1 MFLCGPSRLVWF
13 AFGSVATWAWIHH
26 QRHHRHRHHH
36 HDHQQGMGDTCPPR
50 VGYTG
55 RAQWEQQQ
63 QRDHDQSHP
72 NNASSSPSHARGDYI
87 GQPTQPQPQQPQP
100 QSPTLMDRED
110 YERLRQMGRSAEE
123 TVSAR

>member
-1 MFLCGPSRLVWF
+1 MFCGPSRLVWF
-13 AFGSVATWAWIHH
+13 AFGSVATWAWI
-26 QRHHRHRHHH
+26 RHHH
-36 HDHQQGMGDTCPPR
+36 HNHQDYQRGMGSSCPPR

-63 QRDHDQSHP
+63 QQQQPDQSHP
-72 NNASSSPSHARGDYI
+72 NNSSSSLSPARGDYI
-87 GQPTQPQPQQPQP
+87 GQSTQPQQPQPQP